1 MSSFGRFGNG
11 EDHAMREFSICIKP
25 LDGKIHARKRVLTVK
40 SWSTVKDLKDV
51 LQSLLHVPAASQRIF
66 FRGGELRNP
75 HTLQDCGI
83 YKDGQ
88 TVYLASSPQD
98 EMGKPYSLE
107 PFLGAG
113 ELPRSLSRVLG
124 QVKRGLDRGF
134 KPELTLEGT
143 GGTYFL
149 QDAARQKVAV
159 FKPQDEEP
167 FAPNNPREAM
177 QGGLGGGT
185 VSMRPGIG
193 AGESYVREV
202 AAYILDDRNLHG
214 VPPTTLVE
222 AKHPA
227 FCYWDHKER
236 KKLGSFQEFVRH
248 DMVVEDISPSRLT
261 RREVQKIALL
271 DMRILNRDRNSVNI
285 LVRSRPRRSCS
296 FSERVRSGG
305 GGGGDGS
312 HSRYGS
318 SDSNTEASPRGV
330 SVAGA
335 SRGSTQSGGLA
346 TGGGGGGEGGGRRA
360 GSRRSSGGVLAGST
374 EYELIPI
381 DHGLCLSNELVI
393 DWCDWC
399 WLDWRQIKEPVDP
412 ELYDYIMSFEPEAT
426 AERLGNTLNLQE
438 PCLRNLRIA
447 ETLLQE
453 GVKAGL
459 TLYDIACI
467 IRREDFDKVSE
478 LETLIAR
485 ATELARAA
493 VDHQTSVAPSKRLA
507 DLTSK
512 SFDATKTTPAAA
524 RSRPGSLPVQRSVG
538 SADWAASEDKDDWF
552 LSAGG
557 PEGVPATAPSLAT
570 ESSTEASSEE
580 YLTSAPELRGAGKSV
595 DGGGGRAEGA
605 RGEGLR
611 IWAPGAR
618 TLSRDMSTG
627 GGGDGDSTSPAKSAE
642 SDADPISPA
651 GFWREKFET
660 IDARNATR
668 RFSHWEDSTPGD
680 EASPGESVAGS
691 GGASSRGEQAGG
703 GRPPLRKD
711 GGEPVAASSGD
722 ESPDPGEPVGTDAKV
737 GRRLFSSSEKPPP
750 PPPPPRRNTP
760 PLASERC
767 NKNMLLSSSGNSLE
781 PMVEVDQEVPSPA
794 GPTGGAGGD
803 PPPPLWATTTAVERT
818 REAVAGVGS
827 SESAPPAEEKNGN
840 MAGPGLG
847 WRRGEAGLVIPEP
860 MPQQKPR
867 PVMQSVVP
875 HRVSRV
881 GGDGSGG
888 DGSDPKRPLAA
899 PRPATASPT
908 LPPAGGEHKSKSPQ
922 ELQQALTPGVKI
934 VRSYSYHG
942 LGSMALYDAAKR
954 GSARFSIRRRPSE
967 NSKQFKLCFFRFF
980 DFLVCDLVKRRHRT
994 IVKER
999 AARQAA
1005 EQQQSSLSSNRSSTG
1020 GGGAANS
1027 TMRGR
1032 GASFERLKTQHTPPP
1047 RRRRRRPP
1055 GAAATLVALTLAC
1068 RRQ

>member
-51 LQSLLHVPAASQRIF
+51 LQSLLHLPAASQRIF

-296 FSERVRSGG
+296 FSERIRG

-335 SRGSTQSGGLA
+335 SRGGTQSGGLA
-346 TGGGGGGEGGGRRA
+346 TGVGGGGEGGGRRA
-360 GSRRSSGGVLAGST
+360 GSRRPSGGVLAGST

-467 IRREDFDKVSE
+467 IRREDFDKASE

-485 ATELARAA
+485 AT
-493 VDHQTSVAPSKRLA
+493 
-507 DLTSK
+507 
-512 SFDATKTTPAAA
+512 
-524 RSRPGSLPVQRSVG
+524 VG
-538 SADWAASEDKDDWF
+538 STDWASKEDKDNWF

-570 ESSTEASSEE
+570 ESSTDASSEE

-595 DGGGGRAEGA
+595 DGGGGRAGGA

-618 TLSRDMSTG
+618 TLSRDMSAG

-642 SDADPISPA
+642 SDAEPISPA

-668 RFSHWEDSTPGD
+668 RFSHWEDGTLGD

-691 GGASSRGEQAGG
+691 GGASSRGERAGG

-711 GGEPVAASSGD
+711 GGDPVAASLED
-722 ESPDPGEPVGTDAKV
+722 ESADPGEPVGTDAKV
-737 GRRLFSSSEKPPP
+737 GRKLFSSSEKPPP
-750 PPPPPRRNTP
+750 PPPPRRKTP
-760 PLASERC
+760 PLAAERC
-767 NKNMLLSSSGNSLE
+767 KKNMLMSSAGNSLE

-794 GPTGGAGGD
+794 GPTGGAGSE
-803 PPPPLWATTTAVERT
+803 PPPPLWATTAAVERT

-827 SESAPPAEEKNGN
+827 SGSVPPAEEKNGN

-881 GGDGSGG
+881 GGDGGG
-888 DGSDPKRPLAA
+888 GGGGGDPKRPLAA

-954 GSARFSIRRRPSE
+954 GSARYSIRRRPSE

-994 IVKER
+994 MVKER

-1005 EQQQSSLSSNRSSTG
+1005 EQQQSSSSLNRSSTG

-1047 RRRRRRPP
+1047 PP
-1055 GAAATLVALTLAC
+1055 PPPPARGGSNSGSPHAGMPAAVKG
-1068 RRQ
+1068 